1 MTKEKAR
8 LLWLGIGILTLS
20 FAVTH
25 AQTPQQLIQQV
36 VDTERTA
43 NRNDHSHWI
52 YLQEMRKPKEHI
64 LQWVAGTP
72 QGDVR
77 RVILKDDQ
85 KLPEPQQRDQIQKF
99 VHDTRAQNKDV
110 AETNHDLQQI
120 DDFLKLL
127 PAAFV
132 WTQTATTATNTSLH
146 FEPAPDFHPP
156 TREARVF
163 CGMAGD
169 VVVDNQQH
177 RIRSMSGHLIHDVT
191 FGGGFLGRLKEGSS
205 FSIEQAQVGQDLW
218 ELTAINVHLQGNALL
233 FKSISLQQ
241 EDKRSRFAPESPTVT
256 LDQAAV
262 AVMNQPEA
270 IESSENAA
278 LKAN

>member
-20 FAVTH
+20 FSVTH

-120 DDFLKLL
+120 DDFLKL
-127 PAAFV
+127 
-132 WTQTATTATNTSLH
+132 Q
-146 FEPAPDFHPP
+146 
-156 TREARVF
+156 
-163 CGMAGD
+163 
-169 VVVDNQQH
+169 
-177 RIRSMSGHLIHDVT
+177 I
-191 FGGGFLGRLKEGSS
+191 GR
-205 FSIEQAQVGQDLW
+205 AHV
-218 ELTAINVHLQGNALL
+218 
-233 FKSISLQQ
+233 
-241 EDKRSRFAPESPTVT
+241 
-256 LDQAAV
+256 
-262 AVMNQPEA
+262 
-270 IESSENAA
+270 
-278 LKAN
+278 